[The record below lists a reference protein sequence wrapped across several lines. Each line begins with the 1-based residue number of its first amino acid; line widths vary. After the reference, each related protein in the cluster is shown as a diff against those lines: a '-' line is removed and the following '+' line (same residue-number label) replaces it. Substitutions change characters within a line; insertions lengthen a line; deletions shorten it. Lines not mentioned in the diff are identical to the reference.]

1 MTLFKL
7 LISLIVCLI
16 ANQAHSETIK
26 TDQLEHQNNVRASFK
41 LFSETKR
48 KNFSYTITKYE
59 NEEGDVTSSL
69 ETYSPAESIAQS
81 WSLIEL
87 NGEIPTTAQV
97 NKYLK
102 NKSKKK
108 DKSKNNQSISISQLV
123 DIDTL
128 QILNE
133 NNEFIKSS
141 FKVGYSRFG
150 EDAKKKLEGILTFDK
165 NNQFVQNIEIIN
177 NDNFSP
183 MFSADIN
190 KLKLTLSF
198 IKIKNAILPLSTK
211 MRLVGSM
218 AMFIEIDEIST
229 VDYSNYTL

>member
-41 LFSETKR
+41 LFSETQR
-48 KNFSYTITKYE
+48 KKFSYTISKYE

-69 ETYSPAESIAQS
+69 ETYSPAASIAQS

-87 NGEIPTTAQV
+87 NGKTPTKAQL
-97 NKYLK
+97 NQYLK

-108 DKSKNNQSISISQLV
+108 NKSKNNQSISISQLV

-128 QILNE
+128 QILTE
-133 NNEFIKSS
+133 DNEFIKSS

-150 EDAKKKLEGILTFDK
+150 EDAKSKLDGILIFDK
-165 NNQFVQNIEIIN
+165 NNHFVKSLEIIN

-190 KLKLTLSF
+190 ILKLTFNF
-198 IKIKNAILPLSTK
+198 IKIKGAILPLNHT
-211 MRLVGSM
+211 MRLIGSM
-218 AMFIEIDEIST
+218 AMFIEIDEISK
-229 VDYSNYTL
+229 VYYSDYVL

>member
-1 MTLFKL
+1 MTLLKL
-7 LISLIVCLI
+7 LISLIVCVI

-26 TDQLEHQNNVRASFK
+26 TDLLEHQNNVRASFE
-41 LFSETKR
+41 LFSQTNR
-48 KNFSYTITKYE
+48 KDFSFTITKYE
-59 NEEGDVTSSL
+59 NEEGDETSSL
-69 ETYSPAESIAQS
+69 EKYSPAEDISQS

-87 NGEIPTTAQV
+87 NGETPTKKQV
-97 NKYLK
+97 NTYLK

-128 QILNE
+128 HILSE
-133 NNEFIKSS
+133 DNEFIKSA

-165 NNQFVQNIEIIN
+165 KNRFVKNLEIIN

-198 IKIKNAILPLSTK
+198 IKIKNAILPLGTT

-229 VDYSNYTL
+229 VDYSNYSL

>member
-7 LISLIVCLI
+7 LISLIFCLI
-16 ANQAHSETIK
+16 TNQAHSETIK
-26 TDQLEHQNNVRASFK
+26 TDLIEHQNNVRASFE
-41 LFSETKR
+41 LFSQTKR

-59 NEEGDVTSSL
+59 NEEGDETSSL
-69 ETYSPAESIAQS
+69 EKYSPAASIPQS
-81 WSLIEL
+81 WSLIKL
-87 NGEIPTTAQV
+87 NGAIPTKEQV

-108 DKSKNNQSISISQLV
+108 DKSKNNQTISISQLV
-123 DIDTL
+123 DIDSL
-128 QILNE
+128 HILSE
-133 NNEFIKSS
+133 DDELIKSS

-165 NNQFVQNIEIIN
+165 NNHFVQNIEIIN

-198 IKIKNAILPLSTK
+198 IKIKNAILPLSTT

-229 VDYSNYTL
+229 VDYSNYIL

>member
-26 TDQLEHQNNVRASFK
+26 TDLLEHQNNVRTSFE
-41 LFSETKR
+41 LFSKTNR
-48 KNFSYTITKYE
+48 KKFSYTITKYE

-69 ETYSPAESIAQS
+69 ETYSPAATIPRS

-87 NGEIPTTAQV
+87 NGEIPTKKQV
-97 NKYLK
+97 NNYLN

-128 QILNE
+128 HILNE
-133 NNEFIKSS
+133 DNEFIKSS

-150 EDAKKKLEGILTFDK
+150 EDAKEKLEGILTYDK
-165 NNQFVQNIEIIN
+165 KNRFVKNLEIIN

-190 KLKLTLSF
+190 KLKLTLNF
-198 IKIKNAILPLSTK
+198 IKIKNAILPLSTT

-229 VDYSNYTL
+229 VDYSNYSL